1 MVSLIAVLSSGK
13 GTWAQVNSLIAC
25 AKWDKIY
32 LICND
37 FAYEKFEINPSK
49 VLKLKIDETHPEKS
63 FPKLAAFFKKEI
75 KDFEVALNLVS
86 GSGMEHMV
94 LLSAILKAGLGVRY
108 VYSVGNELKEFELLD
123 EKYVP
128 DEEGF

>member
-1 MVSLIAVLSSGK
+1 MVSLIAMLSSGK

-37 FAYEKFEINPSK
+37 FAYEKFEIDSTK
-49 VLKLKIDETHPEKS
+49 ALKLMIDEKNPEKS
-63 FPKLAAFFKKEI
+63 FPKLANFFRKEI

-86 GSGMEHMV
+86 GSGMEHMA
-94 LLSAILKAGLGVRY
+94 LLSAVLKSGLGVRY
-108 VYSVGNELKEFELLD
+108 VYCENKEVKEFELLD
-123 EKYVP
+123 EKYVL
-128 DEEGF
+128 EE